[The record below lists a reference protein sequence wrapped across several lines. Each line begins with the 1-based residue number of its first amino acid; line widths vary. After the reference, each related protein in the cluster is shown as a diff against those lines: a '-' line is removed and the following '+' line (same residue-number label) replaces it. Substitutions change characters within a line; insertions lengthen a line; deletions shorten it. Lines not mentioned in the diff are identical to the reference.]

1 MDTLTKINVKVTAK
15 AKALS
20 CWIFENVP
28 NKNCSLLT
36 TKKTKSRQQNKP
48 ENPARKKTGKGKI
61 KRAKRQKG
69 GEEKKAVAALL
80 VFISTSLEFLKEKGC
95 LRGEVYYGCKVIK
108 SPALIYINFSHPCG

>member
-69 GEEKKAVAALL
+69 GEEKKSSGCTPSFYFDFSGVFERKRLFEGRGLL
-80 VFISTSLEFLKEKGC
+80 WL
-95 LRGEVYYGCKVIK
+95 
-108 SPALIYINFSHPCG
+108 